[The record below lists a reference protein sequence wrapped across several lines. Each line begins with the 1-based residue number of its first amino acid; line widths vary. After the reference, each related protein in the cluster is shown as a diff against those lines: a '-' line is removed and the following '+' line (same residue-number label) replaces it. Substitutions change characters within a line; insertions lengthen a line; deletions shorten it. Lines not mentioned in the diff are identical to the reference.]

1 MKYKINDEVD
11 LIELVISLWKYKLT
25 VIVIIIFST
34 IISFIL
40 LKNIAHNKAK
50 YETIIEYELNLS
62 HLIQLNYNDY
72 NNFSKKI
79 LTEFVNE
86 NYNENLIFINNR
98 QIKVLTSDELKFD
111 NILKKANNE
120 ITNIVLNKIMME
132 IDYYAIIYKKNG
144 IELEKNQKY
153 MDKLLLKEFLD
164 SGIKIYDFETIRTT
178 KIKFKYF
185 KLIAYSI
192 VLSLLNG
199 MIFIL
204 RNLIHKK
211 LKRISSKKK

>member
-11 LIELVISLWKYKLT
+11 LIELVISLWKYKLII
-25 VIVIIIFST
+25 IVIIIFST

-98 QIKVLTSDELKFD
+98 QIKVLTCDELKFD

-120 ITNIVLNKIMME
+120 LTNIVLNKIMME
-132 IDYYAIIYKKNG
+132 IDYYAKIYNKNG